1 MQGSILTTQGEKSP
15 MPTCLKERAVA
26 EVSGPETRG
35 FLQSLLTNDI
45 AAMGRGDALWA
56 GLLTPQGKIL
66 FDFFVFDVGGERFL
80 LDVSAA
86 QREPLLQRMGMYR
99 LRRKVDIAPRD
110 DLAVV
115 DGELPDA
122 VAAHA
127 DPRFGDMGMRSIAT
141 REAAAGLPDDAAEY
155 HARRIALGLPDTDAD
170 IGTGRLFPHEA
181 NFDQLG
187 GVSFTKGCY
196 VGQEVVSRM
205 QHRSTTRNRLL
216 PVAGR
221 GALETGME
229 ITGAGRRVGEIF
241 STAGERGMAL
251 VRLDRAAAAI
261 EAGEPL
267 MAGDVAIRLERP
279 EWAEFDVPGA

>member
-15 MPTCLKERAVA
+15 MPTHLKARAVA
-26 EVSGPETRG
+26 EVSGPEARE
-35 FLQSLLTNDI
+35 FLQSLVTNDI
-45 AAMGRGDALWA
+45 AAMKPGDALWA

-66 FDFFVFDVGGERFL
+66 FDFFVLDTGDDRFL

-86 QREPLLQRMGMYR
+86 QRDALLQRMGMYK
-99 LRRKVDIAPRD
+99 LRRKVEIAPRE
-110 DLAVV
+110 DLAVT
-115 DGELPDA
+115 DGEVSGAVTVFDDPRLAEMGARSIVPKE
-122 VAAHA
+122 VAA
-127 DPRFGDMGMRSIAT
+127 DLS
-141 REAAAGLPDDAAEY
+141 DDVEEH
-155 HARRIALGLPDTDAD
+155 HARRISLGLPDSDAD
-170 IGTGRLFPHEA
+170 IGSGKLFPHEA

-216 PVAGR
+216 PV
-221 GALETGME
+221 TGEKTLKSGTE
-229 ITGAGRRVGEIF
+229 ITGAGKRIGEIF
-241 STAGERGMAL
+241 STAGERGIAL

-267 MAGDVAIRLERP
+267 MAGDIAIRLVRP
-279 EWAEFDVPGA
+279 SWARFDVPGA